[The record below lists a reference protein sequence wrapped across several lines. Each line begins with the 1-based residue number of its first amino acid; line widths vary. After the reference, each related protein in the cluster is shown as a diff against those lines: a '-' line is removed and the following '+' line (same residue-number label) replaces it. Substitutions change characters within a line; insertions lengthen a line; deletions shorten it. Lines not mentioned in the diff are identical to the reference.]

1 MFLHQPIFILIL
13 ISYIIYI
20 TSNDNGYLKMTD
32 EMEKP
37 FKQYLKFSFSNNLNP
52 GKKFQK
58 SEKPKIS
65 IIIPMYNEEKNV
77 LKVIRTVQNQKLQ
90 EIEIVC
96 VNDHSNDST
105 LEILED
111 LKKEDPRITII
122 TNKLNRGVIYN
133 RIYGAIRS
141 KGEYV
146 TFIDADDGL
155 CNGDI
160 LSKAYDKATKE
171 FGEKIDIIH
180 YQTCGCLVD
189 ENGVMDKM
197 VIFNTF
203 NPNTFNQIVRE
214 PYIGDNY
221 FQGKQDVTG
230 SGFVFDKIYNRQLI
244 IRAANY
250 IGPDVWNQN
259 LIYIDDLL
267 LCFAAMKKAKNIVSI
282 PDIGYWHYFDKK
294 SSVTVGVWET
304 EGKRL
309 KYPKKSN
316 KKIGDYMIIL
326 ERILKLTEEEP
337 QSGKFREFVIKT
349 IGSDDYLPAIARSIH
364 FEKYLYLI
372 EKEFKWKYNTSERKK
387 NIKKYFKYLLNFEI
401 TPNER
406 FEYILNPESKS
417 KPKSKSKKN
426 KNV

>member
-1 MFLHQPIFILIL
+1 MFNIIPIFSFLL
-13 ISYIIYI
+13 ISNLFIII
-20 TSNDNGYLKMTD
+20 LCNKDYLLMDK
-32 EMEKP
+32 EMETPLKA
-37 FKQYLKFSFSNNLNP
+37 YLNYSFSGNLKP
-52 GKKFQK
+52 GLNLEKV
-58 SEKPKIS
+58 EKPKIS

-96 VNDHSNDST
+96 VNDNSNDNT
-105 LEILED
+105 LQILED
-111 LKKEDPRITII
+111 FQKEDQRITII
-122 TNKLNRGVIYN
+122 NNKINRGVIYS

-141 KGEYV
+141 RGEYV
-146 TFIDADDGL
+146 TFIEADDGL

-160 LSKAYDKATKE
+160 LYKAYNKATKE

-189 ENGVMDKM
+189 EKGAMDKM

-203 NPNTFNQIVRE
+203 NPNTFDQVVRA

-230 SGFVFDKIYNRQLI
+230 SGFVFDKIYSRQLI

-259 LIYIDDLL
+259 LVYMDDLL
-267 LCFAAMKKAKNIVSI
+267 LCFAAMKKANNIVSI
-282 PDIGYWHYFDKK
+282 GDIGYWHFFDKK
-294 SSVTVGVWET
+294 GSVTVGVWET

-326 ERILKLTEEEP
+326 ERILKLTKDER
-337 QSGKFREFVIKT
+337 QSGKFREFVIKL
-349 IGSDDYLPAIARSIH
+349 IGTDDYLPAIARSIH

-372 EKEFKWKYNTSERKK
+372 EEEFRWKYNTDERKN
-387 NIKKYFKYLLNFEI
+387 NIKKYFKYLLNYEI

-406 FEYILNPESKS
+406 FEYIL
-417 KPKSKSKKN
+417 KPKQSNSKKRN
-426 KNV
+426 NDYDF